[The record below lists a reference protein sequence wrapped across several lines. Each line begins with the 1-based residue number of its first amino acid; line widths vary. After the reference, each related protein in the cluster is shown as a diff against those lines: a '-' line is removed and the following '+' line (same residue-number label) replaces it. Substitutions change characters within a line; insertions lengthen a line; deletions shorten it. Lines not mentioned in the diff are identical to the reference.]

1 MMPLRTPQML
11 KKSGINKGNP
21 VNYLAFIFRI
31 VQAFYQLQLIAVI
44 FIIAVS
50 LLKFNFT
57 YFSHNYD
64 NCSMFQ
70 NVPESSM
77 FQGFVSTQVTFP
89 RKSSQVIAYTL

>member
-31 VQAFYQLQLIAVI
+31 VQAFYQRQLIAVI

-57 YFSHNYD
+57 YFSHHYD

-89 RKSSQVIAYTL
+89 RKSSQLIAYTL